1 MKRRKRGR
9 TLGDTTISQLPNPA
23 GGVRIQTFVPWT
35 LVNRRN
41 KKQVI
46 TPLGPPEKFWS
57 EAIQECAEN
66 DDRKDS
72 ALIRVLGQAYYWQ
85 WLLDERH
92 VNSLSEI
99 ARAEEIDV
107 TYIRRL
113 IRLTLLAP
121 SYVEELFKGSHIRVS
136 DLMRLKVSNVW
147 ANQFT

>member
-72 ALIRVLGQAYYWQ
+72 ALIRVLDRKSTR
-85 WLLDERH
+85 L
-92 VNSLSEI
+92 NSSH
-99 ARAEEIDV
+99 
-107 TYIRRL
+107 RL
-113 IRLTLLAP
+113 
-121 SYVEELFKGSHIRVS
+121 
-136 DLMRLKVSNVW
+136 
-147 ANQFT
+147 